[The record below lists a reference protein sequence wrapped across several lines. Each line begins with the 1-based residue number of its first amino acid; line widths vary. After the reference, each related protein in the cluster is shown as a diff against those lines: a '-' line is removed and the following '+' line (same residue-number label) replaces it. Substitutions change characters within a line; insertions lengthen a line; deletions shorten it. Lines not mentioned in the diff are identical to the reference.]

1 MVLCGFFKQKTSY
14 EMRISDWSSDVCSS
28 DHHARDLRDALG
40 AHIRLIEEDAPEM
53 VAVGKDLVL
62 MRQVRAA
69 RIDEI
74 DAGQAVRLGDL
85 LRAEMLLDGHRI
97 IGAAFYRRVVAHD
110 HRLPPRYAPDAR
122 DHPRA
127 RNLAAIH
134 VARRKLADQ
143 IGRAHV

>member
-1 MVLCGFFKQKTSY
+1 
-14 EMRISDWSSDVCSS
+14 
-28 DHHARDLRDALG
+28 
-40 AHIRLIEEDAPEM
+40 M
-53 VAVGKDLVL
+53 VAVGKDLILV
-62 MRQVRAA
+62 RQVGAA

-97 IGAAFYRRVVAHD
+97 VSAAFYRRVVADD

-127 RNLAAIH
+127 RNRSEEHTSELQSLMRISYA
-134 VARRKLADQ
+134 VFCLNKKTQ
-143 IGRAHV
+143 NN

>member
-1 MVLCGFFKQKTSY
+1 
-14 EMRISDWSSDVCSS
+14 
-28 DHHARDLRDALG
+28 
-40 AHIRLIEEDAPEM
+40 M
-53 VAVGKDLVL
+53 VAVGKDLILV
-62 MRQVRAA
+62 RQVGAA

-97 IGAAFYRRVVAHD
+97 VSAAFYRRVVADD

-134 VARRKLADQ
+134 VARRKLADLEK
-143 IGRAHV
+143 GRARIEQPLDALARQQFAAARVALARIFLGAGDRESGVWGKRVLGRVDLG